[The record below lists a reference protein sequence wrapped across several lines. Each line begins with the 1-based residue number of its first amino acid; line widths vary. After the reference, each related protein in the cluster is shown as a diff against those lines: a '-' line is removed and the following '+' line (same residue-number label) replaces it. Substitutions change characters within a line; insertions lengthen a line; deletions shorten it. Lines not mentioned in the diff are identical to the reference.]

1 MYLCKCNS
9 FLLLLFDCISDQ
21 RKPDRQALPMLHLW
35 GLEAQSAAKLWISKR
50 RCLVQP
56 FGGIDLSVKDR
67 LFRSYWIS
75 GLCSPAQAQAHH
87 KQDYCPGVANTE
99 RVVQHLAIRCV
110 MSTMSYILSVWLIL
124 NLDFSLSWFSVFA
137 SLENLT
143 LIFKNHPRHM
153 EGQLCGGRDGRHLE
167 DRMCLDVS
175 DETSPSHSFVSFLVC

>member
-1 MYLCKCNS
+1 MQFFFAIAFWLCFRSEEAWQTSSSYVAPLRFGSPKCCWSIN
-9 FLLLLFDCISDQ
+9 
-21 RKPDRQALPMLHLW
+21 R
-35 GLEAQSAAKLWISKR
+35 ISKR

-56 FGGIDLSVKDR
+56 FGGIDLSVKGR

-87 KQDYCPGVANTE
+87 KQNYCPGVANTE
-99 RVVQHLAIRCV
+99 RVVQHLAICCV

-137 SLENLT
+137 SLENLG
-143 LIFKNHPRHM
+143 LIFKNHPRYM

-175 DETSPSHSFVSFLVC
+175 DETSPSHSSVSFLVC